1 MKKITTVI
9 AALSA
14 AAVATM
20 LTFAPASAAGYGKK
34 QHYSHGYE
42 HNHGKSA
49 YWKWQKRRHARNHHH
64 HHHADRHWKPRNHW
78 KYAYRPYRN
87 W

>member
-1 MKKITTVI
+1 MKTTSI
-9 AALSA
+9 LTALSA

-20 LTFAPASAAGYGKK
+20 LVAAPASAGTYGKK
-34 QHYSHGYE
+34 HYSHSYS

-49 YWKWQKRRHARNHHH
+49 YWKWQKRKEARRHHH
-64 HHHADRHWKPRNHW
+64 YAKPWWSRSYAW
-78 KYAYRPYRN
+78 KYKAYRN